1 MVRVVSAIYTY
12 VGDCSSLYFGYVRQ
26 DRTAETE
33 LHQDESAAEQIRSDL
48 YSGLTDAVNSGD
60 TKAK

>member
-1 MVRVVSAIYTY
+1 M
-12 VGDCSSLYFGYVRQ
+12 GDCSSLYFGYVRQ

-48 YSGLTDAVNSGD
+48 YSGLTDAVNSAD
-60 TKAK
+60 TKAIWLL